1 MNYLQYKEEVIE
13 QLKSFYDIDAE
24 VSISEVIKNNG
35 LILDGVNIK
44 LFDDNTNIVPVI
56 YLNSFYENGVSVENC
71 VGRIIEMRAGCSNPS
86 FDYDEILELTQ
97 WEAIKDKVF
106 PILVSTEANETI
118 LDKYITKEFLDLS
131 ILYVIRIADLG
142 SDSMGTVKV
151 TKELF
156 SNYSISEED
165 LFNQSVSN
173 LKDEGYRVK
182 DMMEVLTDMFTDDN
196 DIENHD
202 FTNVEMESGRMYVL
216 TNKSKMYGAAGILDT
231 ALLQSLGAS
240 FFIIPSSIHETIF
253 VPESGDVIDQSA
265 LDALVEEVNATQLS
279 KEEVLSSHTYYY
291 DFKSNEIRI
300 RKCA

>member
-106 PILVSTEANETI
+106 PILVSTEANLPMLE
-118 LDKYITKEFLDLS
+118 KFVSKAFLDLS
-131 ILYVIRIADLG
+131 ILYVVKIDDLG
-142 SDSMGTVKV
+142 SDSLGTVKI
-151 TKELF
+151 TKDLF
-156 SNYSISEED
+156 SNYSISEEQ
-165 LFNQSVSN
+165 LYEQSVMN
-173 LKDEGYRVK
+173 LKAEGYRLQ
-182 DMMEVLTDMFTDDN
+182 DMMEVLTDMFIDNEVLSDDE
-196 DIENHD
+196 I
-202 FTNVEMESGRMYVL
+202 TNVEMESGRMYVL

-231 ALLQSLGAS
+231 ALLHSLGAS
-240 FFIIPSSIHETIF
+240 FYILPSSVHETIF
-253 VPESGDVIDQSA
+253 VPEDDNMDQFS
-265 LDALVEEVNATQLS
+265 LDAMVAEVNATQLS
-279 KEEVLSSHTYYY
+279 REEVLSGHSYYY
-291 DFKSNEIRI
+291 DFTTNEIRI